1 MCNWCS
7 KQQVP
12 GGSQYRLSTHTRN
25 SSTLHSMSAHCSIFL
40 LSPLNYGKSSEN
52 IEWSCSW
59 QLHHVHQLCREDKW
73 NQFKALMF
81 CLHPPLYSGVD
92 SVVSWQLG
100 GGGDGD
106 NEDVVFSAAQSTV
119 YSLQSECWGGR
130 WVGSDT
136 PATFHSI
143 KLTIQSEVATRPM
156 NARIYLLTC
165 WLIG

>member
-7 KQQVP
+7 KQQSQA
-12 GGSQYRLSTHTRN
+12 GSQYRFSTHTRN
-25 SSTLHSMSAHCSIFL
+25 SSPLHSMSAHCSIFL
-40 LSPLNYGKSSEN
+40 LYHPNYGKPSEN
-52 IEWSCSW
+52 IEWSYSW

-81 CLHPPLYSGVD
+81 CLHPPLYSAVD

-100 GGGDGD
+100 WGGGGD
-106 NEDVVFSAAQSTV
+106 NEDVVFSAAQSQV
-119 YSLQSECWGGR
+119 CSLQSECWGGR

-143 KLTIQSEVATRPM
+143 KPTIQSEVATLAV
-156 NARIYLLTC
+156 NARIY
-165 WLIG
+165 WRAG